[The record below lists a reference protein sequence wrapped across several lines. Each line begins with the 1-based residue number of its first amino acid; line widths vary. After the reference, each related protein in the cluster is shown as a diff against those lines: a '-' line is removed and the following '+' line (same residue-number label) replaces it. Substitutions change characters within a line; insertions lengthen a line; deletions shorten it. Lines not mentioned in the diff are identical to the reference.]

1 MLRNFFLILALFV
14 FSLGKAFAQ
23 NTSEIIGLV
32 QDKNSQES
40 LIGATVFLEGT
51 TIGAS
56 TNAEGR
62 FIIKNIPPKS
72 YNIKFQY
79 VGYVGK
85 TIFNVV
91 ISTGNI
97 QSFNVDLEPESKSL
111 NEVVVQ
117 GRTFGKNTETPLSIQ
132 SLTAEE
138 IKSNPGGNFDISKV
152 IQALPGVGGNTG
164 GASFRN
170 DIVIRGG
177 GPNENV
183 FYIDGIEI
191 PVINHFSTQG
201 SSGGPQG
208 MLNVSF
214 IQDVTLASSS
224 FNAKVDNALSSV
236 FTFKQKDG
244 NTQKLQGN
252 FRLSASEVALT
263 LDGPVS
269 KNTTFLA
276 SARKSYLQFLFAAI
290 DLPIRPNFWD
300 FQYKTTTK
308 INDKT
313 TLTTLGV
320 GAIDVFSFS
329 VPKEST
335 PEKEYAI
342 RSSPNVNQW
351 NYTIG
356 AVVKRRLRN
365 GYVNYSA
372 SRNMFNNNLDR
383 WEDGREYDENYRA
396 LKIRSQEIENKFR
409 VDVNKYSGKWK
420 YTYGGM
426 FQYVKYNNQTYN
438 KINNGV
444 YDTAGVQ
451 IAPPLVIKFNTAI
464 EFFKGGLFGDVS
476 RRMLNDRLNINFGL
490 RTDLNS
496 FTNEGLNPFKTISP
510 RISGSYSVTE
520 KLSLNVTVGRY
531 FKTPI
536 YTVLGFK
543 DNAGNFVNKD
553 NKYIS
558 CNHFVTGIEYLP
570 TASSRIT
577 VETFYK
583 QYNNYP
589 ISAYNEISLANMGA
603 DFNVLGNEKTS
614 STGKGR
620 AYGFEVFFQQK
631 LSKNIFA
638 TVSYTWFISEFSGS
652 DNILKPSAWD
662 NRNLISTILGY
673 KFKKGWEIGVKY
685 RFAGGSPYT
694 PFDLEASQTN
704 YLSAGNG
711 VFDYKQLNTLRV
723 GPFQQLDLRIDKKMN
738 FKHTTLDLFIDIQN
752 ALLIASESFP
762 SYTFQRTADNTNW
775 QSNDGKPVQTN
786 GTNAIPVILNNASN
800 TVIPSFGLII
810 EF

>member
-1 MLRNFFLILALFV
+1 MILTLLLFS
-14 FSLGKAFAQ
+14 FGKAFAQ
-23 NTSEIIGLV
+23 NTCEIIGLV
-32 QDKNSQES
+32 QDKNSQEA

-79 VGYVGK
+79 VGYVSK

-91 ISTGNI
+91 INTGNI

-263 LDGPVS
+263 LDGPIS

-365 GYVNYSA
+365 GYVNYST

-383 WEDGREYDENYRA
+383 WEDGRENDEIYRA

-409 VDVNKYSGKWK
+409 VDVNRYSGKWK

-451 IAPPLVIKFNTAI
+451 IAPPLVINFNTAI

-510 RISGSYSVTE
+510 RISGSYALTE
-520 KLSLNVTVGRY
+520 KLSLNATVGRY

-589 ISAYNEISLANMGA
+589 ISAYNGISLANMGA
-603 DFNVLGNEKTS
+603 DFNILGNEKTS
-614 STGKGR
+614 SSGKGR

-638 TVSYTWFISEFSGS
+638 TISYTWFVSEFSGS

-694 PFDLEASQTN
+694 PFDLEASQAN
-704 YLSAGNG
+704 YLSTGNG

-775 QSNDGKPVQTN
+775 QSTDGKAVQTN

-800 TVIPSFGLII
+800 TVIPTFGLII

>member
-1 MLRNFFLILALFV
+1 MLRNFFLILTFLLFS
-14 FSLGKAFAQ
+14 FGKAFAQ
-23 NTSEIIGLV
+23 NTCEIIGLV
-32 QDKNSQES
+32 QDKNSQEA

-79 VGYVGK
+79 VGYVSK

-91 ISTGNI
+91 INTGNI

-263 LDGPVS
+263 LDGPIS

-356 AVVKRRLRN
+356 AVVKNRLRN

-383 WEDGREYDENYRA
+383 WEDGRENDENYRA

-409 VDVNKYSGKWK
+409 VDVNRYSGKWK

-451 IAPPLVIKFNTAI
+451 IAPPLVINFNTAI

-510 RISGSYSVTE
+510 RISGSYALTE
-520 KLSLNVTVGRY
+520 KLSLNATVGRY

-589 ISAYNEISLANMGA
+589 ISAYNGISLANMGA
-603 DFNVLGNEKTS
+603 DFNILGNEKTS

-638 TVSYTWFISEFSGS
+638 TISYTWFVSEFSGS

-694 PFDLEASQTN
+694 PFDLEASQAN
-704 YLSAGNG
+704 YLSTGNG

-775 QSNDGKPVQTN
+775 QSTDGKAVQTN

-800 TVIPSFGLII
+800 TVIPTFGLII

>member
-1 MLRNFFLILALFV
+1 MLRNFFLILTLFV
-14 FSLGKAFAQ
+14 FSYGKAFSQ
-23 NTSEIIGLV
+23 NTCEIIGLV
-32 QDKNSQES
+32 QDKNSQEA

-51 TIGAS
+51 TIGAR

-79 VGYVGK
+79 VGYVSK

-263 LDGPVS
+263 LDGPLS

-356 AVVKRRLRN
+356 AVVKHRLRN

-409 VDVNKYSGKWK
+409 VDVNQYSGKWK

-451 IAPPLVIKFNTAI
+451 IAPPLAINFNTAI

-496 FTNEGLNPFKTISP
+496 FTNEGLNPLKTISP
-510 RISGSYSVTE
+510 RISGSYALTE
-520 KLSLNVTVGRY
+520 KLSLNATVGRY
-531 FKTPI
+531 FKIPI

-577 VETFYK
+577 FETFYK

-589 ISAYNEISLANMGA
+589 ISTYNGISLANMGA

-614 STGKGR
+614 SNGKGR

-638 TVSYTWFISEFSGS
+638 TVSYSWFVSEFSGS

-673 KFKKGWEIGVKY
+673 KFKKGWEIGIKY

-694 PFDLEASQTN
+694 PFDLEASQAN
-704 YLSAGNG
+704 YLSTGNG

-775 QSNDGKPVQTN
+775 QSTDGKPVQTN
-786 GTNAIPVILNNASN
+786 GTNAIPMILNNASN